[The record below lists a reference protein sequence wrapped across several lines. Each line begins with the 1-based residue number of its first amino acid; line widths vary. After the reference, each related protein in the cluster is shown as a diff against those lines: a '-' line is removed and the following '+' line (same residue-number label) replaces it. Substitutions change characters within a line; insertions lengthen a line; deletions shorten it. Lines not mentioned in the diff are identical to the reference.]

1 MFSVCFRL
9 ENFREWSRYLS
20 CPHFRLIYQNERKK
34 NEIQKKKKTM
44 GKQNGKLVSFSR
56 SLKSFDISRHTL
68 VHEGKGY
75 SVMRF
80 LQRKGLASSTWNA
93 SKFLPVIE

>member
-1 MFSVCFRL
+1 M
-9 ENFREWSRYLS
+9 
-20 CPHFRLIYQNERKK
+20 KG
-34 NEIQKKKKTM
+34 KKKRNTEEK
-44 GKQNGKLVSFSR
+44 KDNGKAKWKISQFQP
-56 SLKSFDISRHTL
+56 SLKSFDISRHNL